1 MKREEMLL
9 QAREGGRVWDL
20 LVIGG
25 GATGLGI
32 AVDAASRGHS
42 VLLLER
48 DDFAKGTSS
57 RSTKLIHGGVRY
69 LRQGN
74 VALVI
79 EALKERGRL
88 RRNAP
93 HLVRDLAFVV
103 PSYAWWESPFYGV
116 GLKLYDLLAGECGF
130 GASRHLSEDEVV
142 AAIPTIETEGLL
154 GGTRYFDGQFDDARL
169 AIALARTAAD
179 HGAVLLN
186 YCAVVALRKTLGLVR
201 GAVVRDAESGEEFE
215 VSAKVVIN
223 ATGPF
228 CDAVRRLDKP
238 DVKPL
243 ISPSQG
249 THLVLPRKFLPGD
262 AAIMVPQTDDGRV
275 MFAIPWQDRVVVGT
289 TDIAVTAALPE
300 PVPQAEEVA
309 FLLATANRYL
319 ADDASADDVLSVF
332 AGIRP
337 LVSEEATSTASL
349 SREHVLLID
358 PDSGLLTVAGGK
370 WTTYRRMAED
380 AVDLAETLAELPPRP
395 CATASLVI
403 HGHDPD
409 ADRHGRFSAYGSD
422 APALLAMVEANPALG
437 APLHPELSL
446 TGAEVVWA
454 CRHEMARKLEDVLA
468 RRSRSLLLDAA
479 AACALAPKVA
489 ALMAGEILGGGRGE
503 GCRVDTG
510 ARNSTRNGAEA
521 WIAQEVAAF
530 EALAGGYR
538 LATRLATHK

>member
-9 QAREGGRVWDL
+9 QAREAKRVWDL

-42 VLLLER
+42 VLLVER

-88 RRNAP
+88 LRNAP

-130 GASRHLSEDEVV
+130 GTSRHLHEDEVV
-142 AAIPTIETEGLL
+142 AAIPTIETAGLL

-169 AIALARTAAD
+169 AIALAQTAAGQ
-179 HGAVLLN
+179 GATLVN
-186 YCAVVALRKTLGLVR
+186 YCPVVALCKRQGQVR
-201 GAVVRDAESGEEFE
+201 GAILRDTESGDEFE
-215 VSAKVVIN
+215 VAAKVVIN
-223 ATGPF
+223 AAGPF
-228 CDAVRRLDKP
+228 CDAVRHLDNA
-238 DVKPL
+238 DARPL
-243 ISPSQG
+243 IAPSQG

-275 MFAIPWQDRVVVGT
+275 MFAIPWQERVIVGT
-289 TDIAVTAALPE
+289 TDVAVAVALAEPE
-300 PVPQAEEVA
+300 PQAAELA

-319 ADDASADDVLSVF
+319 ANDAAPEDVLSVF

-337 LVSEEATSTASL
+337 LVSEEGAATASL
-349 SREHVLLID
+349 SREHMVLID
-358 PDSGLLTVAGGK
+358 PASGLLTIAGGK

-380 AVDLAETLAELPPRP
+380 AVDLAQTLGGLSPRP
-395 CATASLVI
+395 CVTATLAI
-403 HGHDPD
+403 HGHDTD
-409 ADRHGRFSAYGSD
+409 TERHGRFSAYGSD
-422 APALLAMVEANPALG
+422 APALMALVECNPALG
-437 APLHPELSL
+437 KPLHPALPL
-446 TGAEVVWA
+446 TAAEVVWA

-479 AACALAPKVA
+479 AASALAPRVA
-489 ALMAGEILGGGRGE
+489 ALMAGELRGGVGGGASACATVRA
-503 GCRVDTG
+503 D
-510 ARNSTRNGAEA
+510 A

-530 EALAGGYR
+530 EALS
-538 LATRLATHK
+538 